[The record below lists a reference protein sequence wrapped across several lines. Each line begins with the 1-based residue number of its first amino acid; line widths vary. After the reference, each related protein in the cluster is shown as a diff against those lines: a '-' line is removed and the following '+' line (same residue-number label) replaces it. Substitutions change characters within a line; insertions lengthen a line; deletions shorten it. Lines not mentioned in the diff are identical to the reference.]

1 MFGREKR
8 LAKIDAKYI
17 SGHSLY
23 YHEKG
28 TDVLFY
34 VDRMK
39 FDNMNITIPY
49 SSITKQKQKALSE
62 QKALTEQKAESESEK
77 SM

>member
-1 MFGREKR
+1 MFGTKR

-49 SSITKQKQKALSE
+49 DSITRLGAQG
-62 QKALTEQKAESESEK
+62 
-77 SM
+77 